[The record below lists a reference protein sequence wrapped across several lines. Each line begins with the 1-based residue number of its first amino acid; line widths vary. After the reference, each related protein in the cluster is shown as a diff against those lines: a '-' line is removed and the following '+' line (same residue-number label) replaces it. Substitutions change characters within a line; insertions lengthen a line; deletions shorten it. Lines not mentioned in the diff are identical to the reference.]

1 MGVLGGI
8 VDRVVPPALGVDFRR
23 YLTAT
28 WLSNLS
34 DGILLAAGPL
44 LVASQTDSPAL
55 VALAVILQRLPW
67 FLFGLGAGIVAD
79 RLNRRML
86 VLLGNGIRV
95 LVLGVLTLTIAGEQI
110 NIALVLV
117 AMFLMGTAETF
128 ADIATDAMLPM
139 IVPAEH
145 LGVANART
153 VFGFQALN
161 LLGGPPL
168 GALLFASAMFLPF
181 AVEAVLLAA
190 GALLILRVRIPPTE
204 RVASGSAIS
213 DLRGGIRWLWANA
226 PIRTLAITIFVFNLT
241 WGATNSIMVLYATE
255 NLGLGERGFGL
266 FLAVGAVGGVLGSV
280 LYGGLETRVSPAL
293 MMQVGLVYE
302 TFSHLFFGLTGLWWV
317 AFGVAFV
324 AGVQASIWGTL
335 GRTLR
340 QRAVPEEFMGRVA
353 SVYMFAVHSGLVL
366 GGVIGG
372 VIGSLFSITAVFWYA
387 FVASALFLVVMW
399 RELPRIAHAG
409 ASEPLAT

>member
-1 MGVLGGI
+1 MGGI
-8 VDRVVPPALGVDFRR
+8 VDRIAPPSLGDDFRR

-95 LVLGVLTLTIAGEQI
+95 VVLVVMTLTIAGEQI
-110 NIALVLV
+110 NIAAVLV
-117 AMFLMGTAETF
+117 AMFLLGSAETF

-139 IVPAEH
+139 IVPAEE
-145 LGVANART
+145 LGLANART

-168 GALLFASAMFLPF
+168 GALLFAAAMFLPF
-181 AVEAVLLAA
+181 AVEAVLLGA
-190 GALLILRVRIPPTE
+190 GALLILRVRIPVMDRPP
-204 RVASGSAIS
+204 SSSAIG
-213 DLRGGIRWLWANA
+213 DLRGGLRWLWGNA

-255 NLGLGERGFGL
+255 NLGLDERGFGL
-266 FLAVGAVGGVLGSV
+266 FLAIGAVGGVLGSV
-280 LYGGLETRVSPAL
+280 LYSGIEARISPAL
-293 MMQVGLVYE
+293 MMQIGLVYE
-302 TFSHLFFGLTGLWWV
+302 TFSHLFFGLTGIWWI
-317 AFGVAFV
+317 AFAIAFV

-372 VIGSLFSITAVFWYA
+372 LIGTIFHITAVFWYA
-387 FVASALFLVVMW
+387 FVASALFLAAMW
-399 RELPRIAHAG
+399 PKLPRIAHAG
-409 ASEPLAT
+409 QAGGPAADG